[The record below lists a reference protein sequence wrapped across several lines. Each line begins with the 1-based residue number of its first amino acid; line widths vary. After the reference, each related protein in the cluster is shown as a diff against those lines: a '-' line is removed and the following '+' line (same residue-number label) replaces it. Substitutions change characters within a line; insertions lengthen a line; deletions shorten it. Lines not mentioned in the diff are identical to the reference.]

1 MMEKAKRCPM
11 CQSNELKWVYYAIPE
26 KVAPEMWED
35 MVDVG
40 YSPMLMLKRIE
51 CKKCGATL
59 PNVALT
65 LDDALDFWNSLNER
79 GNRYILQRIGE
90 EDVREVEAT

>member
-1 MMEKAKRCPM
+1 MMKKAKRCPV
-11 CQSNELKWVYYAIPE
+11 CQSNELKWVHYAIPE

-40 YSPMLMLKRIE
+40 YSPMLLLKRIE

-65 LDDALDFWNSLNER
+65 LDNALDFWNSYNEQ
-79 GNRYILQRIGE
+79 GNRYVLQRIGE
-90 EDVREVEAT
+90 EDVREVEEA